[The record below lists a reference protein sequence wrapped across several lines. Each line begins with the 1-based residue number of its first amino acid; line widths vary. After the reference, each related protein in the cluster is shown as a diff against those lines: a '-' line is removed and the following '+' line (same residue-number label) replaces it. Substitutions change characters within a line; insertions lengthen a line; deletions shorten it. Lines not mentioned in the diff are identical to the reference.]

1 MKYEFRLLGKD
12 LDRAAFSCG
21 EPALDV
27 YLAKQAMQ
35 DMRKRM
41 AVCYALVERGNPL
54 IIGYYTLSTASV
66 VLAELPAHLTKKLP
80 RYPYV
85 PAVLLGRLAV
95 NAQFQGQGIGDV
107 LLGDVLLGDALLR
120 ILALSDSVAVH
131 MVIVDALHEKAAG
144 FYERRDFQRFP
155 DQSLRLF
162 LPVAK
167 IRDIFPEE
175 PGAPSAGGALAG
187 N

>member
-12 LDRAAFSCG
+12 LDRATFSCG
-21 EPALDV
+21 EPALDA

-41 AVCYALVERGNPL
+41 AVCYALVERGKSL

-85 PAVLLGRLAV
+85 PTVLLGRLTV
-95 NAQFQGQGIGDV
+95 NAPFQGQGIGDV
-107 LLGDVLLGDALLR
+107 LLSDALLR
-120 ILALSDSVAVH
+120 ILALSDSMAVH
-131 MVIVDALHEKAAG
+131 MVIVDALHEKVAG

-175 PGAPSAGGALAG
+175 PGAPSTADNAPAG